1 MKMSFARSSLVQFHG
16 CLNIRF
22 TPLASNLAALISDYD
37 VDEDIDWWWWWWYDD
52 DSRVVSHNLCSII
65 SHLKPT
71 TFIKLPFDSQL
82 NFSFNYDDDEHNAE
96 AGSHCKIGCN

>member
-1 MKMSFARSSLVQFHG
+1 MLMR
-16 CLNIRF
+16 I
-22 TPLASNLAALISDYD
+22 LIGGDD
-37 VDEDIDWWWWWWYDD
+37 DDDDDD
-52 DSRVVSHNLCSII
+52 DSQVVSHNLCSII